1 MNTTPHFSRRLRHLI
16 LVAATLSLGLT
27 VAALPVQAS
36 ALDWFS
42 GSKVAGSGKLQKQ
55 SREPGHFDAIAL
67 GMGGSVEL
75 RLGNSESVSIETD
88 DNILPEIETVVENG
102 TLRIRPVK
110 KDTRLAP
117 TALHIVVQAKQIGRL
132 TVGGSGSITAAE
144 LRGPRLQFEVG
155 GSGSI
160 EVAQLQSEVVAV
172 SIGGSGG
179 FKAGGSTD
187 NLNVSL
193 GGSGHVQTGQL
204 AAKQA
209 RISIGGSGQ
218 AVVWARQSLRV
229 AVSGSGD
236 VDYYGDPELS
246 KTVSGSGKV
255 RRLGAQP

>member
-1 MNTTPHFSRRLRHLI
+1 MNTKTTTLRLRRLL
-16 LVAATLSLGLT
+16 LVAAALSFGLT
-27 VAALPVQAS
+27 GAVLPVQAS

-55 SREPGHFDAIAL
+55 ARELGHFDAVAL
-67 GMGGSVEL
+67 GMAGNVEL
-75 RLGNSESVSIETD
+75 RLGDTESVTIETD

-117 TALHIVVQAKQIGRL
+117 TALRFVVQAKQVSRV
-132 TVGGSGSITAAE
+132 TVGGSGSISAPE
-144 LRGPRLQFEVG
+144 LRAPKLQFEVG

-193 GGSGHVQTGQL
+193 GGSGHVQAGQL
-204 AAKQA
+204 AARQA
-209 RISIGGSGQ
+209 RVSIGGSGQ
-218 AVVWARQSLRV
+218 AVIWAKQSLRA
-229 AVSGSGD
+229 AVSGSGGI
-236 VDYYGDPELS
+236 DYYGDPELS
-246 KTVSGSGKV
+246 KSVSGSGKI